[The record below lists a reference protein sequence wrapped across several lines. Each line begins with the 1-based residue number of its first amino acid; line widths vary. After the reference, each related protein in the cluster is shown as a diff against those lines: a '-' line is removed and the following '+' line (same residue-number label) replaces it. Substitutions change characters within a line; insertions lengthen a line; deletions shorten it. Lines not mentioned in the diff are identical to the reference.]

1 MGETRKIF
9 RTGNSMVVSLPRE
22 SLEVLNLKE
31 GAPVSIGLDQEN
43 QRIIITPAAAELAGV
58 DREFARQIT
67 EFVEQYRPALEA
79 LAR

>member
-1 MGETRKIF
+1 
-9 RTGNSMVVSLPRE
+9 MVVSLPRE

>member
-58 DREFARQIT
+58 DQEFARQIT

>member
-58 DREFARQIT
+58 DQEFARQIT
-67 EFVEQYRPALEA
+67 EFVEQYRPALES